1 MRLHD
6 TRLGQIEA
14 VVAIGTV
21 LLGWI
26 VFADQ
31 LRTDGWI
38 SGGGT
43 AWLLATVT
51 VASAGA
57 TVAISARRAGR
68 HAWTAVGLA
77 AVAVSPTVFLFVLN
91 LMVVALAATELV
103 LAVRHRQHEPTP
115 LG

>member
-14 VVAIGTV
+14 VVTIGTV
-21 LLGWI
+21 LVGWV

-43 AWLLATVT
+43 AWVLAAVT

-57 TVAISARRAGR
+57 IVAIWARRSGR

-77 AVAVSPTVFLFVLN
+77 AVAASPTVFAFMLN
-91 LMVVALAATELV
+91 LVVVSLAATEQV
-103 LAVRHRQHEPTP
+103 LATKHRDHEPTP
-115 LG
+115 VG